1 MPQADMNFLEEGW
14 DLLNQSKPKSAVAS
28 AATKQA
34 RIRRRNR
41 MITSCL
47 ECRRRKLKCDKL
59 VCPESAIES
68 LVYVQLTMTAPMHQL
83 LQVRAGLQLPGADA
97 GLGVPNEVDRDQRE
111 DGLSRARIR
120 ARCRKEKGAAYTEKA
135 VAKKIIRGPS
145 RRK

>member
-1 MPQADMNFLEEGW
+1 MPQADMSLSEEGW
-14 DLLNQSKPKSAVAS
+14 DLPNQSKPKSAVVP

-59 VCPESAIES
+59 VCPETAIEG
-68 LVYVQLTMTAPMHQL
+68 LACVQLTMTATMHQL
-83 LQVRAGLQLPGADA
+83 LQVRTGLQLPGADA
-97 GLGVPNEVDRDQRE
+97 GLGIPDEVDRDQRE

-120 ARCRKEKGAAYTEKA
+120 ARCRKEK
-135 VAKKIIRGPS
+135 
-145 RRK
+145 